1 MGTKVKRRQ
10 FSVVNRS
17 LQYGFLAMVLSYSII
32 IAAFLAAFLFVPDI
46 NDMNNEDL
54 SVEIRAAAAKRIFTL
69 HSRVWPSVIAL
80 VCVLNIH
87 SFRAFH
93 RIAGPLY
100 RFRWAFAKIGKGN
113 LNFRV
118 KLRSKD
124 YLNQEAEM
132 FNEMIEVLA
141 EKWGS
146 MQFVGLKALKSMD
159 GLEQSLNMMSGTR
172 EANKH
177 LLQIH
182 RQHLETL
189 VDQTRYFRLIA
200 EDKVEQ
206 IDTCKDTI

>member
-1 MGTKVKRRQ
+1 METKVKRRK

-17 LQYGFLAMVLSYSII
+17 LQYGFLAMVLSYSLI

-46 NDMNNEDL
+46 NAMNDEDL
-54 SVEIRAAAAKRIFTL
+54 SIEIRAAAARRIFAL
-69 HSRVWPSVIAL
+69 HSRVWPAVIAL

-100 RFRWAFAKIGKGN
+100 RFRLAFVKIGKGN
-113 LNFRV
+113 LNFRI
-118 KLRSKD
+118 KLRPKD
-124 YLNQEAEM
+124 YLMQEAEIL
-132 FNEMIEVLA
+132 NEMIEVLA

-146 MQFVGLKALKSMD
+146 MQLIGLNALKSMD
-159 GLEQSLNMMSGTR
+159 GLEQSLNMKSGTR
-172 EANKH
+172 EANQH

-182 RQHLETL
+182 RKHLETL

-206 IDTCKDTI
+206 KDIDPEA

>member
-80 VCVLNIH
+80 VCVLSIH

-124 YLNQEAEM
+124 YLSQEAEV

-146 MQFVGLKALKSMD
+146 MQFIGLNALKSMD

-172 EANKH
+172 EANQH

-206 IDTCKDTI
+206 IDTCEDAI

>member
-1 MGTKVKRRQ
+1 MEKKVTRRR

-17 LQYGFLAMVLSYSII
+17 LQYRFLAMVLSYCII
-32 IAAFLAAFLFVPDI
+32 TAAFLAAFLFMPDI

-54 SVEIRAAAAKRIFTL
+54 SIEVRAAAAKRIFTL
-69 HSRVWPSVIAL
+69 HSRVWPTVIAL
-80 VCVLNIH
+80 VCILNIH

-93 RIAGPLY
+93 RVAGPLY
-100 RFRWAFAKIGKGN
+100 RFRWAFAKIVKGD

-124 YLNQEAEM
+124 YLVQEADM
-132 FNEMIEVLA
+132 VNEMIEVLA

-146 MQFVGLKALKSMD
+146 MQLIGLNALKSID
-159 GLEQSLNMMSGTR
+159 GLEQSLNMKNGTR
-172 EANKH
+172 EANQH
-177 LLQIH
+177 LLQKH

-206 IDTCKDTI
+206 KDISEAAI